1 MSAKIQQFGR
11 AAAIRALLLDRP
23 AGASDEELLASGT
36 LTCTLK
42 QLNSSLAAMRDTG
55 QVQVSVTKGN
65 RVWMLTTTMHRLM
78 RTPDARVEPTRAA
91 VTRVMRSAPTGS
103 HNSTTVQHKDRE
115 RAVIADQLA
124 AFRRAGGKVE
134 LLGNTPARREMTRRE
149 INDSSGSRRLAQ
161 ATAKRGHP

>member
-23 AGASDEELLASGT
+23 AGASDEELLASET
-36 LTCTLK
+36 LACTLK

-55 QVQVSVTKGN
+55 QVQVSITKGN

-91 VTRVMRSAPTGS
+91 VARVMRSAPTGS
-103 HNSTTVQHKDRE
+103 HNSTTVQHKDRD
-115 RAVIADQLA
+115 RAVIAAQLA
-124 AFRRAGGKVE
+124 AFQRAGGKVE
-134 LLGNTPARREMTRRE
+134 ILGNTPVRQELSRRQ
-149 INDSSGSRRLAQ
+149 INDAAAASRAGTRY
-161 ATAKRGHP
+161 

>member
-55 QVQVSVTKGN
+55 QVQVSITKGN
-65 RVWMLTTTMHRLM
+65 RVWMLTTTMHKLM
-78 RTPDARVEPTRAA
+78 RTLDARMEPTRAA
-91 VTRVMRSAPTGS
+91 AARVMRSAPTGS
-103 HNSTTVQHKDRE
+103 HNSTTVQHKDRD

-134 LLGNTPARREMTRRE
+134 VLGNTPVRQELSRRQ
-149 INDSSGSRRLAQ
+149 INDAAAANRAGTR
-161 ATAKRGHP
+161 H

>member
-55 QVQVSVTKGN
+55 QVQVSITKGN

-78 RTPDARVEPTRAA
+78 RTPDARVEPIRAA
-91 VTRVMRSAPTGS
+91 VARVMRSAPTGS

-124 AFRRAGGKVE
+124 AFKRAGGKVE
-134 LLGNTPARREMTRRE
+134 ILGNTPDRQELSRRQ
-149 INDSSGSRRLAQ
+149 INDAAAASRAGTR
-161 ATAKRGHP
+161 H

>member
-11 AAAIRALLLDRP
+11 AAAIRTLLLDLP
-23 AGASDEELLASGT
+23 AGASADELLAAGT

-55 QVQVSVTKGN
+55 QVQASVTKGN

-91 VTRVMRSAPTGS
+91 VARVMRSAPTGS

-134 LLGNTPARREMTRRE
+134 VLGNTPVRQELSRRQ
-149 INDSSGSRRLAQ
+149 INDAAAASRAGTR
-161 ATAKRGHP
+161 H

>member
-55 QVQVSVTKGN
+55 QVQVSITKGN

-78 RTPDARVEPTRAA
+78 RTPDARVESTRAA
-91 VTRVMRSAPTGS
+91 VARVMRSAPTGS
-103 HNSTTVQHKDRE
+103 HNSTTVQHKDRD

-124 AFRRAGGKVE
+124 AFKRAGGKVE
-134 LLGNTPARREMTRRE
+134 ILGNTPVRQELSRRQ
-149 INDSSGSRRLAQ
+149 INDAAAASRAGTR
-161 ATAKRGHP
+161 H

>member
-11 AAAIRALLLDRP
+11 AAAIRTLLLDLP
-23 AGASDEELLASGT
+23 AGASAEELLAAGT

-55 QVQVSVTKGN
+55 QVQASVTKGN

-91 VTRVMRSAPTGS
+91 VARVMRSAPTGS

-134 LLGNTPARREMTRRE
+134 VLGNTPVRQELSRRQ
-149 INDSSGSRRLAQ
+149 INDAAAASRAGTR
-161 ATAKRGHP
+161 H

>member
-1 MSAKIQQFGR
+1 MSVKIQQFGR
-11 AAAIRALLLDRP
+11 AAAIRTLLLDLP
-23 AGASDEELLASGT
+23 AGASADELLAAGT

-42 QLNSSLAAMRDTG
+42 QLNGSLAAMRDTG
-55 QVQVSVTKGN
+55 QVQASVTKGN

-91 VTRVMRSAPTGS
+91 VARVMRSAPTGS

-134 LLGNTPARREMTRRE
+134 VLGNTPVRQELSRRQ
-149 INDSSGSRRLAQ
+149 INDAAAASRAGTR
-161 ATAKRGHP
+161 H

>member
-11 AAAIRALLLDRP
+11 AAAIRALLLDRS
-23 AGASDEELLASGT
+23 AGASDEELLAAGT

-55 QVQVSVTKGN
+55 QVQVSITKGIK
-65 RVWMLTTTMHRLM
+65 VWMLTTTMHRLM

-91 VTRVMRSAPTGS
+91 VARVMRSAPTGS
-103 HNSTTVQHKDRE
+103 HNSTTVQHKDRD
-115 RAVIADQLA
+115 RAEIADQLA

-134 LLGNTPARREMTRRE
+134 LLGNTPVRQELSRRQ
-149 INDSSGSRRLAQ
+149 INDAAAASRAGTR
-161 ATAKRGHP
+161 H